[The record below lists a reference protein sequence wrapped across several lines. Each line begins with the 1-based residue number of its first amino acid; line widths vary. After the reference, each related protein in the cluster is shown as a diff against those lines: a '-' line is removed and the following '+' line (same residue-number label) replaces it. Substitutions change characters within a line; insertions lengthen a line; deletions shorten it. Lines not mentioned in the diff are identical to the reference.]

1 MSITM
6 ILIKILYQFVIILLI
21 VPFYVY
27 GQYGSIGAVDARSMG
42 MGNTYTAYAVGV
54 HSIGLNPANLI
65 LEDYI
70 FIQFATP
77 LPLPTV
83 SVQGGINVLSLDDF
97 NYFFGGING
106 ESRVLSATE
115 KQRLNNTFENG
126 GVISGGT
133 SAQLLSF
140 SIIPDKKIGAFGFAI
155 TDYSGGKGIVPAAI
169 FDLALNGNTVD
180 KVFDFSEAE
189 VHSWWIRNYSFTY
202 AGKFEDVNTGL
213 LEYVTGG
220 VSIKYVQGFAYAG
233 TERVSSFITTSDKH
247 EISGGTDYLAFTS
260 FSDNFGVD
268 YAFDSLDSQSN
279 FHLFPAPAGTGFGVD
294 FGLTFS
300 FREFATVSVAIT
312 DLGSITWRN
321 NAARFYSDGSLYLD
335 DLTDQSH
342 LDSLLDILEGS
353 AEPVKEF
360 NTGLATALRIG
371 TTFEISNLRENK
383 FPGRILFAADYNQ
396 GFNNLPG
403 NSTKPRISFGLEWQF
418 IEFLP
423 MIRTGI
429 EYNEIEGMNW
439 AIGLGFVTSL
449 LEIHLATSS
458 FQTTFTPG
466 TSSIISASISSR
478 WKIE

>member
-1 MSITM
+1 M
-6 ILIKILYQFVIILLI
+6 IKALLIIFYRFVISIIILPCYL
-21 VPFYVY
+21 FA
-27 GQYGSIGAVDARSMG
+27 QYGSIGAVDARSMG
-42 MGNTYTAYAVGV
+42 MGKTYTAYSVGV

-65 LEDYI
+65 LEDNI

-83 SVQGGINVLSLDDF
+83 SAQGGISVLSLDDL

-106 ESRVLSATE
+106 KSRILSESE
-115 KQRLNNTFENG
+115 KQRLNSSFENG
-126 GVISGGT
+126 GYVSGGST
-133 SAQLLSF
+133 AQLLSF

-155 TDYSGGKGIVPAAI
+155 TDYSGGKVIIPSAIV
-169 FDLALNGNTVD
+169 DLALNGNKVD

-189 VHSWWIRNYSFTY
+189 VHSWWIRNYSLTY
-202 AGKFEDVNTGL
+202 AGKFEDINTGL

-220 VSIKYVQGFAYAG
+220 VSFKYVQGFAYAG
-233 TERVSSFITTSDKH
+233 TERVGSFLTTSDKH
-247 EISGGTDYLAFTS
+247 EISGQSDYLAFAS
-260 FSDNFGVD
+260 FSDNFGVE
-268 YAFDSLDSQSN
+268 YSFDSLGRQSN
-279 FHLFPAPAGTGFGVD
+279 FNFFPAPAGTGFGVD

-300 FREFATVSVAIT
+300 LREFATFSVAIT

-321 NAARFYSDGSLYLD
+321 NAARFSNDGSLYLD
-335 DLTDQSH
+335 DLTDKSL
-342 LDSLLDILEGS
+342 LDSLVDKLVGT

-360 NTGLATALRIG
+360 STGLATALRFG
-371 TTFEISNLRENK
+371 ATFEISSMADNK
-383 FPGRILFAADYNQ
+383 FPGHILFAADYNQ

-418 IEFLP
+418 AEFLP

-429 EYNEIEGMNW
+429 EYNEVQGVNW
-439 AIGLGFVTSL
+439 ALGLGFVTSL
-449 LEIHLATSS
+449 LEVHLATSS